1 MSLLLNEIFRLNFC
15 VFMFYY
21 YVYLFFCFRYEGNRL
36 TVSHDVD
43 NKRTW
48 KSCFT
53 VDGVYLP
60 TGYYFGVSAATGDL
74 SDNHDVTGLKT
85 YELDTPESK
94 DERADILPNAQFVS
108 APRDHTEDPP
118 PAMSGL
124 KKFFMFLLGVLGKIL
139 FSGG

>member
-1 MSLLLNEIFRLNFC
+1 MSCEPHNI
-15 VFMFYY
+15 
-21 YVYLFFCFRYEGNRL
+21 YLVTTRYEGNRL
-36 TVSHDVD
+36 SVSHDVA

-48 KSCFT
+48 KPCFS
-53 VDGVYLP
+53 VDGVHLP

-94 DERADILPNAQFVS
+94 DERADILPNADVAS

-118 PAMSGL
+118 PAMSGI
-124 KKFFMFLLGVLGKIL
+124 KKFFLFIL
-139 FSGG
+139 FLIGS

>member
-1 MSLLLNEIFRLNFC
+1 MVESSASL
-15 VFMFYY
+15 Y
-21 YVYLFFCFRYEGNRL
+21 CFVTIRYEGNRL
-36 TVSHDVD
+36 SVSHDVA

-48 KSCFT
+48 KSCFS
-53 VDGVYLP
+53 VDGVHLP

-94 DERADILPNAQFVS
+94 DERADILPNADVAS

-118 PAMSGL
+118 PAMSGI
-124 KKFFMFLLGVLGKIL
+124 KKFFLFILGVIGSYNIIPTTTCWY
-139 FSGG
+139 

>member
-1 MSLLLNEIFRLNFC
+1 MVVSSPSL
-15 VFMFYY
+15 Y
-21 YVYLFFCFRYEGNRL
+21 CFVTVRYEGNRL
-36 TVSHDVD
+36 SVSHDVA

-48 KSCFT
+48 KSCFS
-53 VDGVYLP
+53 VDGVHLP

-94 DERADILPNAQFVS
+94 DERADILPNADVAS

-118 PAMSGL
+118 PAMSGI
-124 KKFFMFLLGVLGKIL
+124 KKFFLFILGVLG
-139 FSGG
+139 